1 MTACRDSDKV
11 QVNAVRALG
20 NLFALQCPPL
30 SQQQQAAQLVATPSP
45 CPSSQQ
51 PAATAATAS
60 VQSGSTSE
68 GAACS
73 CGQVQCSCGGA
84 SCSNSKRT
92 YWWGQ
97 DWIGEGLQCLL
108 LSLDSST
115 DKVWLSKQLI
125 AYVTLCNIDLN
136 YCWCQSHL
144 CAQQAYT
151 NAPCQYGQVCRAAA

>member
-30 SQQQQAAQLVATPSP
+30 SQQQHQAHLLAAPPP
-45 CPSSQQ
+45 CPSCQQ
-51 PAATAATAS
+51 PAACATTAS
-60 VQSGSTSE
+60 VQSGSTPT

-73 CGQVQCSCGGA
+73 CGQVECSCGGA

-92 YWWGQ
+92 YWWGK

-125 AYVTLCNIDLN
+125 SYVTLCKFDLY

-144 CAQQAYT
+144 CAQQACT
-151 NAPCQYGQVCRAAA
+151 NSPC